1 MIPRHFNLGGLVLR
15 SPGSRSAGGFVLLE
29 ALLAI
34 GVLAFFLL
42 AASGLAFVA
51 KVGSGRA
58 HQAELATWAAQEG
71 IDALQTMSFASLAN
85 TTVGSLSFATGTWTL
100 GTSGPQAIGTGITRT
115 VKVGSVSRDASCNV
129 VTSGGT
135 VDVDSKTIESV
146 VNWTDVAGRARSS
159 TLSALRTR
167 WESPQGTCFAATQGS
182 NVVIDFTTSGE
193 WFGGKQ
199 LRSVYVINN
208 GTGSVTIDRVVFT
221 WTNAQSIQQSFLNS
235 TKIWSSSGPGT
246 PSGTQASG
254 TELNVQDFTISAGSS
269 VEFNKTQF
277 TGAMSGTTV
286 TIKLIFTD
294 GSFVETVPFV
304 PTG

>member
-1 MIPRHFNLGGLVLR
+1 MKTIR
-15 SPGSRSAGGFVLLE
+15 PGFILLE

-51 KVGSGRA
+51 KVGSGRT

-71 IDALQTMSFASLAN
+71 IDALQTISFTSLAN
-85 TTVGSLSFATGTWTL
+85 TTVGSLAFSGGAWTL
-100 GTSGPQAIGTGITRT
+100 GTSGPQTIGTGMTRT
-115 VKVGSVSRDASCNV
+115 VKVVSVSRDASCDV
-129 VTSGGT
+129 VLSGGT
-135 VDVDSKTIESV
+135 VDADSKTIESV
-146 VNWTDVAGRARSS
+146 VTWTDVAGRSHSS
-159 TLSALRTR
+159 TLSAMRTR
-167 WESPQGTCFAATQGS
+167 WENPQGVCFKPSTTQGS
-182 NVVIDFTTSGE
+182 HVTIDFTTSGE

-199 LRSVYVINN
+199 LRSVYIINS
-208 GTGSVTIDRVVFT
+208 GTAAVTIDRMVMT
-221 WTNAQSIQQSFLNS
+221 WTNAQEIQQSFLNS
-235 TKIWSSSGPGT
+235 TKIWSSGGPGT
-246 PSGTQASG
+246 PSGTQVSG
-254 TELNVQDFTISAGSS
+254 TELHVHDYTINAGQT

-294 GSFVETVPFV
+294 GSSVETVPFV